1 MGNRFFCLWS
11 MFPDEDLNC
20 SISKDL
26 CGNHKMKS
34 TFFSGG
40 CYESKLEEK
49 IECEDAEEEEEEF
62 L

>member
-1 MGNRFFCLWS
+1 
-11 MFPDEDLNC
+11 
-20 SISKDL
+20 
-26 CGNHKMKS
+26 MKS

-49 IECEDAEEEEEEF
+49 IEFEDAEEEEF